1 MTDTYL
7 DMVNSGLG
15 KQLASKLGLPRP
27 VTLRRYQAGA
37 DFPDGAVLVLG
48 KGTAGDAAAS
58 APRPGPPDAR
68 VGMDMGWCVMG
79 VLSCAGGR
87 VRAARCGEADAMNAD
102 GGTGSAGC
110 STPGD
115 A

>member
-58 APRPGPPDAR
+58 ALLGWNLDVRRHAADVDR
-68 VGMDMGWCVMG
+68 VGAVPVSYTHLDVYKRQW
-79 VLSCAGGR
+79 
-87 VRAARCGEADAMNAD
+87 
-102 GGTGSAGC
+102 
-110 STPGD
+110 
-115 A
+115 